1 MSLKNTKDSILD
13 NRVEYDTYLLLLDK
27 YKKNLDTNF
36 LKMEKLNNKYLKL
49 NDMYFKLQ
57 DKYCNLTL
65 ININLEHE
73 ILKLKKLLYDLE
85 LNI

>member
-13 NRVEYDTYLLLLDK
+13 NTVEYDTYLVLLDK

-73 ILKLKKLLYDLE
+73 ILKLKKLLYDK
-85 LNI
+85 

>member
-13 NRVEYDTYLLLLDK
+13 NTVEYDTYLLLLDK

-57 DKYCNLTL
+57 NKYCNLTL

-73 ILKLKKLLYDLE
+73 ILKLKKLLYDK
-85 LNI
+85 

>member
-13 NRVEYDTYLLLLDK
+13 NTVEYDTYLVLLDK

>member
-13 NRVEYDTYLLLLDK
+13 NTVEYDTYLVLLDK

-57 DKYCNLTL
+57 NKYCNLTL

-73 ILKLKKLLYDLE
+73 ILKLKKLLYDK
-85 LNI
+85 

>member
-13 NRVEYDTYLLLLDK
+13 NTVEYDTYLLLLDK

>member
-13 NRVEYDTYLLLLDK
+13 NTVEYDTYLVLLDK

-49 NDMYFKLQ
+49 NNMYFKLQ
-57 DKYCNLTL
+57 DKYYNLTL

-73 ILKLKKLLYDLE
+73 ILKLKKLLYDK
-85 LNI
+85 